1 MSQLLHQA
9 MLGSGWQIFYEVLFR
24 EPSVTYL
31 LSLCVLWA
39 GGGGGSHPRPEF
51 ILKVNPATSRCL
63 G

>member
-39 GGGGGSHPRPEF
+39 GGGGGVSPQTR
-51 ILKVNPATSRCL
+51 IYT
-63 G
+63 